1 MSARTEIPAPAAPD
15 RLGLGIRELAALLCV
30 SRSSVYAAVAAGD
43 LPRPR
48 KLGRRSVW
56 LRSEVE
62 RALEKLPRAS

>member
-1 MSARTEIPAPAAPD
+1 MTRIALPTDDARMS
-15 RLGLGIRELAALLCV
+15 LGVLELAALLGI
-30 SRSSVYAAVAAGD
+30 SRSSVYVLVADGH